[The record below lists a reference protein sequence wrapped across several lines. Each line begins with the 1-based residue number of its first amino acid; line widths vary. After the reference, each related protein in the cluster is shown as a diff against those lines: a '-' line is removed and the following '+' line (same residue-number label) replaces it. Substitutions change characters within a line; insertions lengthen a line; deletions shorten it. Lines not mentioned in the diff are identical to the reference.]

1 MAQKGTLKNTTT
13 KKAMLSALV
22 TSLGVVTDAC
32 NACKIPRRT
41 FYNWMERD
49 AKFREQVRDI
59 DNIALDFAESQLHK
73 QIKNGEVSSTIFY
86 LKTKG
91 KSRGYI
97 EKSEIDHTSGGQS
110 LPPVIINIQPL
121 KDDENFPSSEDELE
135 GVKES

>member
-1 MAQKGTLKNTTT
+1 MTQQDVTTKNR
-13 KKAMLSALV
+13 KKAMIEALRK
-22 TSLGVVTDAC
+22 TLGVVTPAC
-32 NACKIPRRT
+32 DIAGINRITYYR
-41 FYNWMERD
+41 WMEKD

-121 KDDENFPSSEDELE
+121 KEDENFPSSEDELE

>member
-1 MAQKGTLKNTTT
+1 MTQQDVTTKNR
-13 KKAMLSALV
+13 KKAMIDALRK
-22 TSLGVVTDAC
+22 TLGVVTPAC
-32 NACKIPRRT
+32 DIAGINRITYYR
-41 FYNWMERD
+41 WMEKD

-121 KDDENFPSSEDELE
+121 KEDENFPSSEDELE